1 MKKNH
6 FKIFI
11 LCFLFSLLFLVVLL
25 GVKQIRYNRW
35 LSHEALEKGELLS
48 ERILEPE
55 RILWAR
61 RLELTRQ
68 TALFFQ
74 ELLEKNVKPRR
85 RAFLTSG
92 SSQRYFS
99 QDKRDQSSMGI
110 FISSRDVG
118 KNEVN
123 KIIQG
128 FALLESRLSSVR
140 GQVFNTFFISKDN
153 WLFVSPGKW
162 IANIGDGHDLRN
174 DIFYQAAT
182 PEKNPDKSFITTE
195 IYYDDIW
202 EHWMIGLLIPV
213 YINDEFKGIAG
224 HNVIVDDFIMHAQ
237 ARKYLENGQLY
248 LVNRDSEIILHR
260 DLMTLYQNRD
270 FEMNQKFAFENA
282 VHDPVARAV
291 LDRVQTGTDHA
302 LLVPAGGEN
311 QIAVIRQLPG
321 LEWRLVWVQE
331 QDQLIGNLN
340 QGIREFILICFVVF
354 VIFLLLFLIFFR
366 TALVT
371 PIKSIIKN
379 LSNFQTGTEV
389 IVQDRKTQFFLL
401 NELFSNIENV
411 FVRLSSNVKEIEE
424 SKEYVDTLMKTV
436 QVFIIVMDKKLKP
449 IYMNEYALKKLEI
462 NRDEISK
469 LNIFH
474 YIDKPFLKEIAQ
486 EFDKSDNILNKETFM
501 ILRNGKTIDVNISI
515 SKFFNTSNQLIGYI
529 SVVDDITKR
538 KKAEMNLKNQIAFSR
553 QIFRAIPD
561 IILIVDTNLKIVFYN
576 QKAEKIIEMA
586 SGEERN
592 ISAFLSTESLETGF
606 DESLRNTINKGR
618 FIKQINVLNPFK
630 QGFNYVD
637 LIIEPLKSTSEII
650 GGLIIMR
657 DISEWRNLTERIK
670 NLQEF
675 MGRLIDAS
683 PYAVISV
690 NKFDNIAIWNK
701 EAEHLFNINSYRA
714 LDNNI
719 FEVSPFFLSYKDV
732 INEVKILR
740 KSFFLSDQKMDFGN
754 ESTAVLNLNFYPV
767 QSEDQHVVINIVDIS
782 KIRKLE
788 DSLLQAQKMESLG
801 VLTSGIIHDFNNI
814 LSGII
819 GYASLLNKKLTS
831 DSEVNKYTS
840 NIIDYS
846 ERASGMIGQILGFSK
861 KRLSKKEVL
870 DINEVIEG
878 LLNFLKV
885 NLKNIEITREFSPE
899 KVRLVAD
906 KTKFSQVIIN
916 LIINAKEALEE
927 NPKPEIIV
935 RTDEVEIKD
944 RENLLDGVY
953 AKIVI
958 SDNGQGIKKENLE
971 KIFEPF
977 FSTKDKQKSTGLG
990 LATVKD
996 IIMDFHGSIEV
1007 DSDLDKRTT
1016 FTILIPAVKEEVY
1029 DSPEEVKKKLETV
1042 MEGSV
1047 LLVDDEEVIREIGR
1061 EMLDSLGIKC
1071 FTAREGQE
1079 ALEIFKNN
1087 KGEISLVILDI
1098 EMPGLSGDQ
1107 VAEKL
1112 KKINPEIKILFSSG
1126 YTRDY
1131 LESKVFKGK
1140 IQYFIPK
1147 PFHLNQLAEK
1157 LDKLIRA

>member
-6 FKIFI
+6 FTFFI
-11 LCFLFSLLFLVVLL
+11 LCFLFSLLFLVILL
-25 GVKQIRYNRW
+25 GIKQIRYNRW

-55 RILWAR
+55 RILWGR

-85 RAFLTSG
+85 RVFSTSG

-110 FISSRDVG
+110 FISSRDVE

-153 WLFVSPGKW
+153 WIFVSPGKW

-195 IYYDDIW
+195 IYYDNIW
-202 EHWMIGLLIPV
+202 KHWMIGLLIPV

-224 HNVIVDDFIMHAQ
+224 HNVIVDNFIMHAQ

-260 DLMTLYQNRD
+260 DLMTSYQNRNV
-270 FEMNQKFAFENA
+270 EMNQTFAFENA
-282 VHDPVARAV
+282 VQDPVAKAV

-302 LLVPAGGEN
+302 LLVPAGGKT
-311 QIAVIRQLPG
+311 QVAVIRQLPG

-340 QGIREFILICFVVF
+340 RGIREFILICFAVF
-354 VIFLLLFLIFFR
+354 ILFLILFLIFFR
-366 TALVT
+366 TALVI

-379 LSNFQTGTEV
+379 ISNFQPGTEV
-389 IVQDRKTQFFLL
+389 IIQDRKTQFFLL
-401 NELFSNIENV
+401 NELSSNIENV

-424 SKEYVDTLMKTV
+424 SKEYVETLMKTV
-436 QVFIIVMDKKLKP
+436 QVFIIVLDKKLKP

-469 LNIFH
+469 LNIFK
-474 YIDKPFLKEIAQ
+474 YLDKPFFKEIAS
-486 EFDKSDNILNKETFM
+486 EFEKSDNILNKKTFM
-501 ILRNGKTIDVNISI
+501 TLGNGKTIDVNIST
-515 SKFFNTSNQLIGYI
+515 SKFFNASNQLNGYI

-592 ISAFLSTESLETGF
+592 LSAFLSTESLETGF

-701 EAEHLFNINSYRA
+701 EAENLFNINSYRA

-732 INEVKILR
+732 INEAKILR
-740 KSFFLSDQKMDFGN
+740 KSFFLSDQKMDFGDK
-754 ESTAVLNLNFYPV
+754 STAVLNLNFYPV

-819 GYASLLNKKLTS
+819 GYASLLNKKLAS
-831 DSEVNKYTS
+831 DSEVNQYTS

-846 ERASGMIGQILGFSK
+846 ERASGMIRQILGFSK

-885 NLKNIEITREFSPE
+885 NLKNIEITREFSTE

-927 NPKPEIIV
+927 SPKPEIIV
-935 RTDEVEIKD
+935 KIDEVEIKD

-996 IIMDFHGSIEV
+996 IIKDFHGAIEV
-1007 DSDLDKRTT
+1007 DSELGKRTT
-1016 FTILIPAVKEEVY
+1016 FTILIPAVKEEVF

-1047 LLVDDEEVIREIGR
+1047 LLVDDEKVIREIGR
-1061 EMLDSLGIKC
+1061 EMLDSLEIKC
-1071 FTAREGQE
+1071 FTACEGQE
-1079 ALEIFKNN
+1079 ALEIFKKN

-1112 KKINPEIKILFSSG
+1112 KKIKPEIKILFSSG

-1140 IQYFIPK
+1140 IQHFIPK

-1157 LDKLIRA
+1157 LDKLIRT